1 MIRSPP
7 PLPHINVENY
17 IFYIGKVYAVRIIN
31 IAIGGGI
38 IMDERVVDFQNIF
51 SHDCTLL
58 LNFYLKL
65 SKSRPNNLSYLSE
78 TVSYKNDTTVTT

>member
-1 MIRSPP
+1 
-7 PLPHINVENY
+7 
-17 IFYIGKVYAVRIIN
+17 
-31 IAIGGGI
+31 
-38 IMDERVVDFQNIF
+38 MDERVIDFQNIF
-51 SHDCTLL
+51 SHDCRLL